1 MREPLGS
8 LDARLESEPKA
19 GETLKYAPQASGC
32 MPIQADVLIPDQL
45 LICLQISHIFLP
57 LSGALR
63 LHSTV
68 FLINNWADDYV

>member
-19 GETLKYAPQASGC
+19 GEILKYAPQASGC

-45 LICLQISHIFLP
+45 FAVDLSPDLSHP
-57 LSGALR
+57 LSPVWCLKAALNSISYQQLGR
-63 LHSTV
+63 
-68 FLINNWADDYV
+68 